1 MVVLAE
7 IELPPIAFDTFII
20 VSVLFAVVG
29 TLYLAYDLL
38 GRQHGP
44 LQWLTLIITCGLVS
58 AFVLGS
64 FGTILSLLLS
74 HYFNLDITL
83 QAMAVGGLM
92 GVFTVVLVDFPK
104 SQGKPRIVS
113 PKGSAIG
120 LAFGLLFFLTVLFVL
135 RRDVRSALE
144 VRTALSMGV
153 TCAVLASLWP
163 YLTWDS
169 SPSRPH
175 VFSRKGFVIGALL
188 GLLFGSVFFFF
199 ASKDVVTSL
208 LASIPIAFVCGG
220 LIGLWR
226 FIHWET
232 STPQHHIFSR
242 KGFLVGFVIGFIPWL
257 MFVITQLY
265 DRFVGQHVTGL
276 LDGLLVMTLI
286 LLQVIFVGALS
297 LASAAAGSI
306 SRYILWKADLLPLRV
321 LGVVGLVLILLAT
334 SLQAVPAIINLI
346 SILETPK

>member
-199 ASKDVVTSL
+199 ASKDVLTSL
-208 LASIPIAFVCGG
+208 LASIPIALVCGG
-220 LIGLWR
+220 LISLWR

-242 KGFLVGFVIGFIPWL
+242 KGFVIGFVIGFIPWL
-257 MFVITQLY
+257 MFELIQQDFTHSPITGPLDVLLLMVTLLIIVIV
-265 DRFVGQHVTGL
+265 VGV
-276 LDGLLVMTLI
+276 
-286 LLQVIFVGALS
+286 LS
-297 LASAAAGSI
+297 LASAVAGSI
-306 SRYILWKADLLPLRV
+306 SRYILWKADKLPLRF
-321 LGVVGLVLILLAT
+321 LGAVGLVLILLGFC
-334 SLQAVPAIINLI
+334 LQAVPPVIELIN
-346 SILETPK
+346 ILGT

>member
-104 SQGKPRIVS
+104 SQGKPQIVS

-208 LASIPIAFVCGG
+208 LASIPLAFVCGG

-232 STPQHHIFSR
+232 STPQHHVFSR
-242 KGFLVGFVIGFIPWL
+242 KGFLIGFVIGFIPWL
-257 MFVITQLY
+257 MFELIQQDFTGEPITGPLDCLVLIVTILIIVII
-265 DRFVGQHVTGL
+265 VGV
-276 LDGLLVMTLI
+276 
-286 LLQVIFVGALS
+286 LS
-297 LASAAAGSI
+297 LASAVAGSI
-306 SRYILWKADLLPLRV
+306 SRYILWRADTLPLRF
-321 LGVVGLVLILLAT
+321 LGAVGLVLILLGFC
-334 SLQAVPAIINLI
+334 LQAVPPVIELIN
-346 SILETPK
+346 ILGT

>member
-74 HYFNLDITL
+74 HYVNLDSTL

-120 LAFGLLFFLTVLFVL
+120 LALGLLFFLTVLFVL

-153 TCAVLASLWP
+153 TCAALASLWP

-232 STPQHHIFSR
+232 STPQHHVFSR
-242 KGFLVGFVIGFIPWL
+242 RGFLIGFVIGFIPWL
-257 MFVITQLY
+257 MFELIQQDFTGVSISGPLDYLVLIVTILIIVIL
-265 DRFVGQHVTGL
+265 VGV
-276 LDGLLVMTLI
+276 
-286 LLQVIFVGALS
+286 LS
-297 LASAAAGSI
+297 LASAVAGSI
-306 SRYILWKADLLPLRV
+306 SRYLLWRADTLPLRF
-321 LGVVGLVLILLAT
+321 LGAVGLVLILLGFC
-334 SLQAVPAIINLI
+334 LQAVPPVIELIN
-346 SILETPK
+346 ILGT

>member
-199 ASKDVVTSL
+199 ASKDVLTSL
-208 LASIPIAFVCGG
+208 LASIPIALVCGV
-220 LIGLWR
+220 LISLWR

-232 STPQHHIFSR
+232 STPQHHVFSR
-242 KGFLVGFVIGFIPWL
+242 RGF
-257 MFVITQLY
+257 
-265 DRFVGQHVTGL
+265 R
-276 LDGLLVMTLI
+276 
-286 LLQVIFVGALS
+286 S
-297 LASAAAGSI
+297 AS
-306 SRYILWKADLLPLRV
+306 
-321 LGVVGLVLILLAT
+321 
-334 SLQAVPAIINLI
+334 
-346 SILETPK
+346 

>member
-232 STPQHHIFSR
+232 STPQHHVFSR
-242 KGFLVGFVIGFIPWL
+242 KGFLIGFVIGFIPWL
-257 MFVITQLY
+257 MFELIQQDFTGEPITGPLDCLMLIVTILIIVII
-265 DRFVGQHVTGL
+265 VGV
-276 LDGLLVMTLI
+276 
-286 LLQVIFVGALS
+286 LS
-297 LASAAAGSI
+297 LASAVAGSI
-306 SRYILWKADLLPLRV
+306 SRYILWRADTLPLRF
-321 LGVVGLVLILLAT
+321 LGAVGLVLILLGFC
-334 SLQAVPAIINLI
+334 LQAVPPVIDLIN
-346 SILETPK
+346 ILGT